1 MRIVAF
7 FSAIA
12 VTILLLAGCGHEKSR
27 NSQVVNLVQLGGV
40 EYPEIPKSNIIQLEK
55 SDFPKGEI
63 RSIER
68 IPIDLEIEL
77 REVNILAKGNYLI
90 VKHLEWREGAYLLH
104 VLSLPD
110 YKTVAQLAPFGEGPD
125 EFNDI
130 RMIPTEETDKLCY
143 VWNIRNNR
151 IFSLSTTLKLEEYD
165 QLAEIPENKI
175 VPDNPLYM
183 GDGKMQVSLGSN
195 DGMGIGLVSLNDT
208 IVKGTVPF
216 LFAEGAGW
224 FFYIGNLAHSF
235 SRKREAFAFTFHDR
249 IVFFD
254 FDGNHVK
261 MCRFGDK
268 TLQTTS
274 SPDNPLYYYSCFASD
289 KYVYA
294 VYRESKKDTDETNPL
309 YLEQFDWDGNPVA
322 RYSLPKGRGLYTGC
336 ATEDNSIIYMVDY
349 YEDNFLHKIVLSK
362 D

>member
-12 VTILLLAGCGHEKSR
+12 VIILLLAGCGHEKSN

-175 VPDNPLYM
+175 VPDEPLYM

-235 SRKREAFAFTFHDR
+235 SRKREAFVFTFHDR

-254 FDGNHVK
+254 FDSNHVK

-274 SPDNPLYYYSCFASD
+274 SP
-289 KYVYA
+289 
-294 VYRESKKDTDETNPL
+294 
-309 YLEQFDWDGNPVA
+309 G
-322 RYSLPKGRGLYTGC
+322 
-336 ATEDNSIIYMVDY
+336 
-349 YEDNFLHKIVLSK
+349 
-362 D
+362 

>member
-1 MRIVAF
+1 
-7 FSAIA
+7 
-12 VTILLLAGCGHEKSR
+12 
-27 NSQVVNLVQLGGV
+27 
-40 EYPEIPKSNIIQLEK
+40 
-55 SDFPKGEI
+55 
-63 RSIER
+63 
-68 IPIDLEIEL
+68 
-77 REVNILAKGNYLI
+77 
-90 VKHLEWREGAYLLH
+90 
-104 VLSLPD
+104 
-110 YKTVAQLAPFGEGPD
+110 
-125 EFNDI
+125 
-130 RMIPTEETDKLCY
+130 MIPTEETDKLCY

-175 VPDNPLYM
+175 VPDKPLYM

-322 RYSLPKGRGLYTGC
+322 RYSKRPIHWMCDRR
-336 ATEDNSIIYMVDY
+336 
-349 YEDNFLHKIVLSK
+349 
-362 D
+362 